1 MWEDKKNAL
10 KASQNKKCDEDLKAA
25 AKEATRQFKIV
36 SKEAKCDKYE
46 EFCKEVTADKALHKF
61 WQLYGAMNNK
71 QKSRTIPDFQR
82 EDNVWVRSDEEK
94 GEALFNRYMLQTNQD
109 NEQERKDLISEH
121 K

>member
-1 MWEDKKNAL
+1 MGSLLKGHKSVKK
-10 KASQNKKCDEDLKAA
+10 
-25 AKEATRQFKIV
+25 V

-82 EDNVWVRSDEEK
+82 EDNVWVRSDEDK

-109 NEQERKDLISEH
+109 NEQERKDLMNGLRNNGENSQSTEYTVDR
-121 K
+121 